1 MKIGHIAQT
10 KKPVVSN
17 DIVHDPRIKYPEW
30 AKKEKLRSFA
40 GYPLTHKGEVVAVLA
55 MFSEKV
61 FSPVDFEILGIFS
74 DQISKELSG
83 FFETREFLDNLE

>member
-1 MKIGHIAQT
+1 MG
-10 KKPVVSN
+10 KKRKTQ
-17 DIVHDPRIKYPEW
+17 IICRI
-30 AKKEKLRSFA
+30 
-40 GYPLTHKGEVVAVLA
+40 PLDSQRRGGTVLA